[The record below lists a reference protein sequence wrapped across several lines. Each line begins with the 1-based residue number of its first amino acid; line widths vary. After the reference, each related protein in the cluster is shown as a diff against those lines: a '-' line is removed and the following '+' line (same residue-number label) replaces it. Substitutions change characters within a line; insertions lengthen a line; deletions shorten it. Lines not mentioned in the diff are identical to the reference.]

1 MIVLHNFFCRVGDML
16 DFFWN
21 LRYNNRRYIQ
31 YIIKICRDKGF
42 LKRNQKNIPWEGL
55 MSKKSKKVCVRV
67 ICACL
72 AALMIMSC
80 LAILAPIF

>member
-1 MIVLHNFFCRVGDML
+1 
-16 DFFWN
+16 
-21 LRYNNRRYIQ
+21 
-31 YIIKICRDKGF
+31 
-42 LKRNQKNIPWEGL
+42 